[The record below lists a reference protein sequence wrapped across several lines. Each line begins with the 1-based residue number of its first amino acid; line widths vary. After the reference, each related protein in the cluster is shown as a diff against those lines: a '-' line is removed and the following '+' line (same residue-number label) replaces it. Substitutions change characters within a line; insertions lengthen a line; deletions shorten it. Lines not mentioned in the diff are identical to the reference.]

1 MKQKSPKTTSKN
13 ELRLKVLRILET
25 NPDLSQRQLAEKLG
39 VSLGGVNYAM
49 RALVNKGFVKVHNF
63 RSANNK
69 VAYIYQLTPQGL
81 NRKTQL
87 ASAFL
92 GRKLKEYNVLK
103 QEIELLKIE
112 STSMKQSRDLK

>member
-13 ELRLKVLRILET
+13 ELRLKILRILET
-25 NPDLSQRQLAEKLG
+25 NPDLSQRQLAVKLG

-49 RALVNKGFVKVHNF
+49 RVLVNKGFVKVHNF
-63 RSANNK
+63 RSTNNK
-69 VAYIYQLTPQGL
+69 VAYIYKLTPQGL

-92 GRKLKEYNVLK
+92 DRKLKEYIVLICFNPYLFLCLK
-103 QEIELLKIE
+103 QYKMIL
-112 STSMKQSRDLK
+112 